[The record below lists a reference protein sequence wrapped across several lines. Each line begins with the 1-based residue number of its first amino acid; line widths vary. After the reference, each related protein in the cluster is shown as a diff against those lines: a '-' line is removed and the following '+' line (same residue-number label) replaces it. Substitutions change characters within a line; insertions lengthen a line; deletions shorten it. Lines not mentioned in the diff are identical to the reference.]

1 MQNIIATL
9 LEAQIESFAREFTNT
24 AKTVFYDDKQ
34 KRLIHAGEFGMLR
47 EACVRGLL
55 KNFLPGIYGVAQ
67 GYVIGQNDEVSHQCD
82 LIIYHKNF
90 TPYFHTPEEQR
101 FFPVESVIAVGE
113 IKSKIDG
120 AVLDDAL
127 SKLAKVKMMRESV
140 TDAVIARCRPHENRI
155 YSPKINLRDQII
167 TFLIGEEFVCSNN
180 IVSERI
186 KKPWG
191 ASLPRH
197 RVNLVATIKSGTCT
211 YKDENSRPWMYPVEP
226 SGVELPVRLITSE
239 PGMYGHLALFL
250 RYLIMLVE
258 DCTVLYPELT
268 RHLDSLL
275 VCSSTD
281 LP

>member
-1 MQNIIATL
+1 
-9 LEAQIESFAREFTNT
+9 
-24 AKTVFYDDKQ
+24 
-34 KRLIHAGEFGMLR
+34 MLR

-82 LIIYHKNF
+82 LIIYHKEF

-120 AVLDDAL
+120 VTLDDAL
-127 SKLAKVKMMRESV
+127 SKLARVKMMRESV
-140 TDAVIARCRPHENRI
+140 IDSPIARCRPHESRV
-155 YSPKINLRDQII
+155 YSPSIYLRDQLV
-167 TFLIGEEFVCSNN
+167 TFLIGDEFVCGNN
-180 IVSERI
+180 VLSERI
-186 KKPWG
+186 KKPWE

-197 RVNLVATIKSGTCT
+197 RVNLVATINSGTCA
-211 YKDENSRPWMYPVEP
+211 YKDNNDKPWMYPTDP
-226 SGVELPVRLITSE
+226 SGAELPVRLITSQ
-239 PGMYGHLALFL
+239 PGKYGHLALFL
-250 RYLIMLVE
+250 RYLMLLIE
-258 DCTVLYPELT
+258 DSTVLYPELT
-268 RHLDSLL
+268 KHLSGLF